1 MTGFK
6 TVREALR
13 ARGTSDFLLG
23 EAEVAPTAEDVL
35 SLAVSLTATLS
46 QQGIKPGARVGFAL
60 RNGPQT
66 AQIMLA
72 LMAAGY
78 VAVAVNL
85 QAVFC

>member
-46 QQGIKPGARVGFAL
+46 QQGI
-60 RNGPQT
+60 
-66 AQIMLA
+66 
-72 LMAAGY
+72 
-78 VAVAVNL
+78 
-85 QAVFC
+85 